1 MATKKKEAATSLK
14 SALAEMTAPDQERQ
28 IVSES
33 NSAAYLRTFEFD
45 QLKFD
50 YDQVAEPVR
59 AKVKDAAVEINQRRR
74 RSMDDVITIGFRLAE
89 VQEVLGSQFEK
100 WCAAEFDYSHATAMD
115 FIKIYERFG
124 HDRSRLEGIGISV
137 ARLLASPSVPDEAV
151 NYVIDHSHAGDP
163 LKYEEAKAVVDE
175 FRPDEFKRTS
185 RRKERIPRVVS
196 GEYTVESDHPANTPE
211 EIVRTLLEAP
221 DNTALLPAAIQ
232 RATLE
237 ELQEAVEQ
245 LPADDTTRRPV
256 LEHAIDN
263 YSRSHVENGEP
274 LQLPMAIGKKLTGRM
289 SLDLPR
295 KTWAKL
301 ADALEAFDLSPHL
314 SVDESVSLLTLIRK
328 HL

>member
-1 MATKKKEAATSLK
+1 MATKKKEAASSLK

-33 NSAAYLRTFEFD
+33 NSAAYLRTLEFD

-50 YDQVAEPVR
+50 YDQVAEPLR

-89 VQEVLGSQFEK
+89 VQEVLEDKFAK
-100 WCAAEFDYSHATAMD
+100 WCETEFDYSYATAMD
-115 FIKIYERFG
+115 FIKIYQRFG
-124 HDRSRLEGIGISV
+124 HDRSRLDGIGISV

-151 NYVIDHSHAGDP
+151 NYVIGQTKAGDP
-163 LKYEEAKAVVDE
+163 LKYDEAKAVVDE
-175 FRPDEFKRTS
+175 FRPDEFKHK
-185 RRKERIPRVVS
+185 KERIPRVVT

-221 DNTALLPAAIQ
+221 DNTALLPTAIQ
-232 RATLE
+232 RASLD

-245 LPADDTTRRPV
+245 LPPDDTSRRPV
-256 LEHAIDN
+256 LEHAIQN
-263 YSRSHVENGEP
+263 YSRSHLENGEQ
-274 LQLPMAIGKKLTGRM
+274 LQLPISMRKKMTGRM

-314 SVDESVSLLTLIRK
+314 TVEESVHLLTLIRK